1 MAKLFGELLIG
12 IARTYIEGRANSFLK
27 QTAQKVMAWLDTKV
41 HGRTARIVVGLLL
54 GLAAY
59 GFFPMMALLLAH

>member
-1 MAKLFGELLIG
+1 MTKLFGELLFG
-12 IARTYIEGRANSFLK
+12 LARSLITDQLNLFLK
-27 QTAQKVMAWLDTKV
+27 QVAQRVCAWLDTMV
-41 HGRTARIVVGLLL
+41 HGRTTRIVVGLLL

>member
-1 MAKLFGELLIG
+1 MTKLFGELLFG
-12 IARTYIEGRANSFLK
+12 LARSLIDNRINLFLK
-27 QTAQKVMAWLDTKV
+27 QVAQWGCVRLDTKV
-41 HGRTARIVVGLLL
+41 HGRTTRIVVGLLL

>member
-1 MAKLFGELLIG
+1 MAKLFGELLFG
-12 IARTYIEGRANSFLK
+12 LARSLITDRMNLFLK
-27 QTAQKVMAWLDTKV
+27 QVAQRVCVWLDTKV
-41 HGRTARIVVGLLL
+41 HGRTTRIVVGLLL

>member
-1 MAKLFGELLIG
+1 MASTLIKG
-12 IARTYIEGRANSFLK
+12 WANSFV
-27 QTAQKVMAWLDTKV
+27 QKVGGWLDTKV

-54 GLAAY
+54 CLAAY